1 VSSLLILYDDDPGR
15 AGILLI
21 RPLLLLLEVGKLFVM
36 VELSPLILLPL
47 LFPSTLNVS
56 SIFFLFRSLVFI
68 SVFFFFVF
76 FVTRNDDD
84 DVDVLDKSLFLEES
98 PPSLLDLLPIIVSFF
113 VPPPP
118 PPVKSSGD
126 DR

>member
-1 VSSLLILYDDDPGR
+1 MSSLLILYDDDPGR

-21 RPLLLLLEVGKLFVM
+21 RPILLLLEVGKLFVM
-36 VELSPLILLPL
+36 VEFSPLIILPL

-76 FVTRNDDD
+76 FVTRNDD